1 MLPGERVPPIF
12 SAKGNQAD
20 LGGLGHSPAVM
31 IRLLILLFLV
41 IALDVYGYFVLRSVF
56 PHRLSG
62 WRNGFAYLW
71 WAVPTLAVVMLLLNA
86 TGAAAKLPKAL
97 VTLLGAGLF
106 ILYFAKFC
114 GAVIFLLDDLRRLLF
129 GAFRK
134 LSNAGTVAFWPDRSK
149 FLTQLGILAGA
160 LPVATLSYGI
170 IRNGYRYELHTVDV
184 PISGLSPKHE
194 GLRIVQISDI
204 HSGSFYRRSPIADG
218 IRLINDQGA
227 DLVCFTGDLVNAQA
241 TEIEPYIDIFSKIES
256 RLGTFSTIGN
266 HDYGDYVADW
276 GPAEKEANWQRLY
289 RNHRELG
296 WDLLLN
302 ENRILDIDGEPL
314 ALVGTENWSN
324 IARFPKTGDLDK
336 ALRGTAGVLTKVL
349 LSHDPTH
356 WDAKVAPYRPDI
368 QLQLAGHTH
377 GFQFGVEIPG
387 FRWSPSQ
394 YVYEQ
399 WAGLYSRGNQH
410 LYVNRGFGFLGYPG
424 RVGILPEVTLLRL
437 VAA

>member
-1 MLPGERVPPIF
+1 M
-12 SAKGNQAD
+12 S
-20 LGGLGHSPAVM
+20 
-31 IRLLILLFLV
+31 RLLIPLV
-41 IALDVYGYFVLRSVF
+41 LMLTLDVYGFVVLRPLFADRSNAW
-56 PHRLSG
+56 RLA
-62 WRNGFAYLW
+62 FTVVW
-71 WAVPTLAVVMLLLNA
+71 WAVPLLAILLLALNG
-86 TGAAAKLPKAL
+86 TGLSAKLPKAL
-97 VTLLGAGLF
+97 VTLLGAGIF

-114 GAVIFLLDDLRRLLF
+114 AAVFFLIDDVRRLVQ
-129 GAFRK
+129 GVVQRIGR
-134 LSNAGTVAFWPDRSK
+134 AGTVAFWPDRSK
-149 FLTQLGILAGA
+149 FLTQMGIIAGA

-170 IRNGYRYELHTVDV
+170 IRNAYRYQLHTVDV
-184 PISGLSPKHE
+184 PIAGLSPKHE

-204 HSGSFYRRSPIADG
+204 HSGSFYRRSPIENG

-227 DLVCFTGDLVNAQA
+227 DLVCFTGDLVNSQA
-241 TEIEPYIDIFSKIES
+241 TEIEPYIDLFSKIES

-266 HDYGDYVADW
+266 HDYGDYVAGW
-276 GPAEKEANWQRLY
+276 GPEEKEANWQRLY

-302 ENRILDIDGEPL
+302 ENRLLDIDGEPL
-314 ALVGTENWSN
+314 ALVGVENWSN

-336 ALRGTAGVLTKVL
+336 ALVGTEGVLTKVL

-356 WDAKVAPYRPDI
+356 WDAKVAPHRPDI

-424 RVGILPEVTLLRL
+424 RVGILPEVTVLRL
-437 VAA
+437 VST